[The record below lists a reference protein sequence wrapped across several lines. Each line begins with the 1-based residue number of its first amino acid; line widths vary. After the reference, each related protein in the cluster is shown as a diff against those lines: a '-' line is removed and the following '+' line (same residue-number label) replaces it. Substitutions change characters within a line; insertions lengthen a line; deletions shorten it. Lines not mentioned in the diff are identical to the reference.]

1 MRLLPDPLRAQTRQS
16 DVIDFRWSDSP
27 TASTQPFAPHHNHVD
42 IHTHGKSIV
51 VVSAPHARQMAVVAV
66 VGPVEI
72 GGH

>member
-27 TASTQPFAPHHNHVD
+27 TASTHPFAHHHNHVD
-42 IHTHGKSIV
+42 IHTHDISIV
-51 VVSAPHARQMAVVAV
+51 DVASPPARQMAVVAV